1 MHVCHGAFHNTR
13 KTSKQAGCRSC
24 REAQSEFPERVK
36 AMSKERNASRAMPSK
51 KVVEVEAEPAFGT
64 DGGARERITSA
75 EMSRARTASS
85 LFERKTA
92 AQRRVMRARI
102 AL

>member
-1 MHVCHGAFHNTR
+1 MSWCVPQYAED
-13 KTSKQAGCRSC
+13 KQAGCRSC
-24 REAQSEFPERVK
+24 REAQSEFPERVR
-36 AMSKERNASRAMPSK
+36 AMSKGRNASRAMPSK
-51 KVVEVEAEPAFGT
+51 NVVEAEPAFGT
-64 DGGARERITSA
+64 DGGAREHITSA
-75 EMSRARTASS
+75 EMSRTRTASL